1 MHVAIEVPSTA
12 GVDAATRLVAVV
24 VAAGTV
30 SVAETTA
37 SLEVGITSAGR
48 SIDWTCTPSGMPPLP
63 LVVAS
68 ACGEFVE
75 SVVVAYATLV
85 ILKSAVVNAS
95 LIRVASVGTEGC
107 VRMSLVGV
115 DVPGG
120 GITSG
125 SGSVGGFAD
134 TGTGAVSIGMG
145 GKPGMIGAVDVEVVA
160 SEVLGICVGVDVASM
175 GDTISTVET
184 GLVGLAGARA
194 GASPISIA
202 AALE

>member
-1 MHVAIEVPSTA
+1 M
-12 GVDAATRLVAVV
+12 ATRLVAVV

-30 SVAETTA
+30 SVAEMTA

-48 SIDWTCTPSGMPPLP
+48 SIDWTCTPSGIPA
-63 LVVAS
+63 VVAS

-95 LIRVASVGTEGC
+95 LIRVASVEAEEC

-125 SGSVGGFAD
+125 SGSVAGFAD
-134 TGTGAVSIGMG
+134 TGTGAVSMGRG
-145 GKPGMIGAVDVEVVA
+145 GKPGMGGAVDVEVVA
-160 SEVLGICVGVDVASM
+160 SEVLGICVGVDVASV
-175 GDTISTVET
+175 GDTVSTAET
-184 GLVGLAGARA
+184 GLVELAEARA